1 MSMATSAER
10 TAKLEASIEAQAK
23 KLAELKAKKAK
34 LDARGRYKEKAEERK
49 KETRRLILLGAY
61 LKSRMDADEEAKHK
75 TLLALDGFLNRPEE
89 RALFGFPE
97 WFLDS

>member
-49 KETRRLILLGAY
+49 KETRRLVLLGAF
-61 LKSRMDADEEAKHK
+61 LKSRMDTNDETKNK
-75 TLLALDGFLNRPEE
+75 TMAGLDGFLKRPEE
-89 RALFGFPE
+89 RELFGLSVNP
-97 WFLDS
+97 